1 MPPCPNNRM
10 AETCLH
16 LAAPLRGQALPS
28 GAAALSPPAAGAQ
41 GGDAPSS
48 GSTKALLDVG
58 WYLQCPHISRYNLG
72 CERSRQCVSVPILC
86 RARAHPPC
94 KPPGQQRVCS
104 SACYEG
110 TKTLQFLTCKAIP
123 FFICLLPQSLP
134 PVVMVFSSQ
143 SQLLAPAL
151 HVGLL
156 FVFSCFSSPSSH
168 QHAKPSTSCSSPK
181 RLPPPRSPQVPSAC
195 V

>member
-16 LAAPLRGQALPS
+16 LAAPIRGQALPS
-28 GAAALSPPAAGAQ
+28 GAAAPSPPAAGAQ

-72 CERSRQCVSVPILC
+72 CERSRQRVSVPILC
-86 RARAHPPC
+86 RARAHPRC

-134 PVVMVFSSQ
+134 PVVEVFSSQ

-156 FVFSCFSSPSSH
+156 FIFSCFSSPSSH
-168 QHAKPSTSCSSPK
+168 QHAEPSTSCSSPK
-181 RLPPPRSPQVPSAC
+181 RLPPPRSPQVPSAR